1 MVAAFN
7 NFIDLGFIL
16 MSDILEL
23 TETDYESRSPSWRRN
38 YIRASIALIE
48 GYGHCLREMCAV
60 GVSACSTPSI
70 SPKERQVLHDE
81 SGFDTSERIK
91 LTLRTAYKLFEL
103 RPTPDFAGRDWT
115 QAKWALRKRH
125 LLMHPKTP
133 ADMDIPDDLWKQL
146 APAMDWLIDQH
157 FTFLKLLIAK
167 VPALQRR

>member
-1 MVAAFN
+1 
-7 NFIDLGFIL
+7 
-16 MSDILEL
+16 
-23 TETDYESRSPSWRRN
+23 
-38 YIRASIALIE
+38 
-48 GYGHCLREMCAV
+48 
-60 GVSACSTPSI
+60 
-70 SPKERQVLHDE
+70 VLHDE

-146 APAMDWLIDQH
+146 APAMDWLVDQR
-157 FTFLKLLIAK
+157 FTTDRQSARFAASLNLSA
-167 VPALQRR
+167 VPSHN